1 MTTRRSGAYVA
12 GMAAPDDRARKLRAA
27 VVAAL
32 GLLSVLA
39 AAGVADVAY
48 FSRGYS
54 ATWYQYV
61 DPRSVAEA
69 RAEETQALDTVAPD
83 RATAD
88 AGVDAG
94 VDGGARLGAHVGTA
108 LAADLRPRGLS
119 APDKPE
125 PTPRERVVIDRT
137 TEHRVRFANVHRPLS
152 RYLQGWPVRE
162 HPIPRDLP
170 SIDVTLRAS
179 IEIPEPMP
187 LRLGTRVR
195 RDAAI
200 WADGEP
206 LGDRRLAP
214 GRHDLWIHWTAK
226 PRPYPRTGRVADGAF
241 FQLVWGS
248 SSDPDHPVPAS
259 ALSPADGGGASR
271 TVLWLLALLLGPLL
285 GLGLYRVLLAPR
297 VEVRRDRLAV
307 VLTAVVVLLGLGFR
321 GYDYDVMP
329 EFRENVDELFATWNG
344 WSLLEDGTPRGWS
357 IWTSAYRG
365 RARME
370 TAEFFGESRPV
381 ITPYFEHPPLLHV
394 LVGAAAHLG
403 GAQHYLEAKL
413 KHTRLV
419 PIGLMAIGTVLMIA
433 IGRRL
438 WPTSMSPYLGAAFF
452 SVLPNI
458 TMQTRVIKEEALLV
472 PLILG
477 TVLFFLRW
485 RDDGRRRHDLVLAAV
500 CAGAAT
506 LAKVP
511 AGSFIIGL
519 AMLVAAEPKAFK
531 DAMKVVVIGA
541 AVGSLLL
548 LYGAVIDWNNF
559 VFAQSL
565 QSHRAIHWNIFT
577 GLFHETQINGNR
589 TGQGWFLYLW
599 FGYAAMLYSR
609 GLRES
614 APLTVVP
621 LVYFVAIAVGTGNW
635 AYGWYI
641 VPLYP
646 FLCLGAGEFLA
657 MTWRKPTLWGGLLLI
672 GLLTFYSLNFF
683 LDPTYARAASSW
695 PFLRAM
701 ITLTTAL
708 ALAPFA
714 AAQVW
719 HKRPAVVRLAR
730 AAIVVALAVT
740 VVGSANFVVHYDRI
754 YETHDDFDV
763 DPWFTP

>member
-1 MTTRRSGAYVA
+1 
-12 GMAAPDDRARKLRAA
+12 MAVPDDGDRRLRAA
-27 VVAAL
+27 IAAAL
-32 GLLSVLA
+32 ACLSVLA
-39 AAGVADVAY
+39 VAGVADVAY

-54 ATWYQYV
+54 ATWYQYI
-61 DPRSVAEA
+61 D
-69 RAEETQALDTVAPD
+69 QQ
-83 RATAD
+83 
-88 AGVDAG
+88 
-94 VDGGARLGAHVGTA
+94 
-108 LAADLRPRGLS
+108 
-119 APDKPE
+119 
-125 PTPRERVVIDRT
+125 RVVIDRT

-162 HPIPRDLP
+162 HAIPVDLP
-170 SIDVTLRAS
+170 AVDVTLRAVL
-179 IEIPEPMP
+179 EIPEPMP

-195 RDAAI
+195 RNAEI
-200 WADGEP
+200 FVDGE
-206 LGDRRLAP
+206 RLESQRLRP
-214 GRHDLWIHWTAK
+214 GPHDLWIRWTAK
-226 PRPYPRTGRVADGAF
+226 PGPYPRAGRVTDGAF
-241 FQLVWGS
+241 FQLIWGS
-248 SSDPDHPVPAS
+248 SSDPNRPVPAS
-259 ALSPADGGGASR
+259 ALRPADGGGTSR

-285 GLGLYRVLLAPR
+285 GLGLYRVLMARR
-297 VEVRRDRLAV
+297 VEVRRDRLALIFTV
-307 VLTAVVVLLGLGFR
+307 GLVLLGLGFR

-370 TAEFFGESRPV
+370 SAQFFGESRPV
-381 ITPYFEHPPLLHV
+381 ITPYFEHPPLLHL

-403 GAQHYLEAKL
+403 GAEHYLESKL
-413 KHTRLV
+413 RHTRLV

-438 WPTSMSPYLGAAFF
+438 WPTSAGPFLGAAFF
-452 SVLPNI
+452 NVLPNI

-472 PLILG
+472 PLLLA

-485 RDDGRRRHDLVLAAV
+485 RDDGRRRHDLIIAAL

-511 AGSFIIGL
+511 AGAFVIGL
-519 AMLVAAEPKAFK
+519 AMLIAAEPKAFK
-531 DAMKVVVIGA
+531 DAMKVVVIGVAVA
-541 AVGSLLL
+541 ALLL
-548 LYGAVIDWNNF
+548 VYGAAIDWNNF
-559 VFAQSL
+559 IFAQSL
-565 QSHRAIHWNIFT
+565 QSQRAIHWNIFT

-635 AYGWYI
+635 MYGWYI

-646 FLCLGAGEFLA
+646 FLSLGAGEFLA
-657 MTWRKPTLWGGLLLI
+657 MTWRKPTLWGGVLLI

-683 LDPTYARAASSW
+683 LDPTYAREGANW
-695 PFLRAM
+695 PLLRTVV
-701 ITLTTAL
+701 TLTTAF

-719 HKRPAVVRLAR
+719 HKYPGVVRLAR
-730 AAIVVALAVT
+730 ATIVAALAVT
-740 VVGSANFVVHYDRI
+740 VIGSANYVVHYDQL
-754 YETHDDFDV
+754 YESHDDFDA